1 MRKMKLIACDTRSS
15 SFILSTMNRGKWKLL
30 KWKILASEC
39 QDFDTFFGVNFSLF
53 CWEPSKVA
61 RVAPD
66 TQNRNL
72 LRRLKL
78 RLWHIPLCSV
88 NFPLFPGRGSA
99 WQRWRRKGWM
109 NARAWFAGALT
120 FGWLIDKY
128 LFETLGLQRKCR
140 VHKDYMITPYI
151 MDNWFIFWYDISL
164 LLELLS
170 TYS

>member
-66 TQNRNL
+66 TQNWNL

-99 WQRWRRKGWM
+99 WQRGRRKGGRM
-109 NARAWFAGALT
+109 NERQGLICRCPHIWLIMRCNWEECWIVLGSSYLASPT
-120 FGWLIDKY
+120 FGELEVR
-128 LFETLGLQRKCR
+128 LEPGCR
-140 VHKDYMITPYI
+140 
-151 MDNWFIFWYDISL
+151 
-164 LLELLS
+164 
-170 TYS
+170 